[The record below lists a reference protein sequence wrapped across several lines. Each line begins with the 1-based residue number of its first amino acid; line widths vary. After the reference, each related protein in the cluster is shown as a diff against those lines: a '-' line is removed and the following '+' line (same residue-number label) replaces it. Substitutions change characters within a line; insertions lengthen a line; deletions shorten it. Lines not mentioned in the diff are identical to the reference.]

1 MFAATKS
8 ISIFMVFDCGSTKF
22 GLEIRASPAAFVQRS
37 SPVKAWQN
45 GYLPHRHSDV
55 VLALLG
61 LLAQLFHRPV
71 NTAPPVRCFRHATK
85 ESQRQHRRA
94 PFLPLSHT
102 HAGTD
107 THLHVHTHVLV
118 SQVVTDACIQ
128 FEPRIQNLRIHH
140 KI

>member
-8 ISIFMVFDCGSTKF
+8 ISIFLVFDCGSTKF

-37 SPVKAWQN
+37 RPVKAWQN

-71 NTAPPVRCFRHATK
+71 NTALPVRCFRHATK

-102 HAGTD
+102 HTQAR
-107 THLHVHTHVLV
+107 THTYTYTRMFWYHRSLLTPAF
-118 SQVVTDACIQ
+118 SS
-128 FEPRIQNLRIHH
+128 NLAS